1 MVPKIKE
8 ESEVKINNDLKVV
21 VFDLNKTL
29 LIKSKEAKE
38 NLNPDGKVSG

>member
-29 LIKSKEAKE
+29 LIKSKEVKE